1 MLEIEVRQGGRENG
15 DPLLLFP
22 NGETWSPRWEGVAS
36 DCSGLGARSQL
47 QNSDETGLS
56 SESTSVLPCPPLPQF
71 ITLMVGFGILIF
83 SLVVTYCIN
92 AKADVLF
99 IAPREPGAVSY

>member
-1 MLEIEVRQGGRENG
+1 MEPAPEFDE
-15 DPLLLFP
+15 
-22 NGETWSPRWEGVAS
+22 
-36 DCSGLGARSQL
+36 SGS
-47 QNSDETGLS
+47 S
-56 SESTSVLPCPPLPQF
+56 SESTFVLPCPPQF
-71 ITLMVGFGILIF
+71 ITLMVGFGILVF

>member
-1 MLEIEVRQGGRENG
+1 
-15 DPLLLFP
+15 
-22 NGETWSPRWEGVAS
+22 
-36 DCSGLGARSQL
+36 
-47 QNSDETGLS
+47 
-56 SESTSVLPCPPLPQF
+56 
-71 ITLMVGFGILIF
+71 MVGFGILIF